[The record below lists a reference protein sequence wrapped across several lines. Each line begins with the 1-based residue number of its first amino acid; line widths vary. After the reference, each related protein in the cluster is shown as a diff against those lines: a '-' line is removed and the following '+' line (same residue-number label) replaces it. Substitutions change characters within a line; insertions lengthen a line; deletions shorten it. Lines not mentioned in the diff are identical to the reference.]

1 MDQRITHSLSW
12 TLNSAVAA
20 LPRNTDRRGTSKSR
34 VATRLSPNP
43 SPGKIKRPTGTRVAR
58 FQVFPIEI
66 SLNLSTSEELNTIV
80 LTDGEKGGFF
90 KYFSL
95 EFGIYRRFVM
105 LVIHSTNVIE
115 TSIIQFGTV
124 WSSRTLLGF
133 EHEGSKDIYI
143 DDFF

>member
-80 LTDGEKGGFF
+80 LTDGEKARMLLRHQSC
-90 KYFSL
+90 SL
-95 EFGIYRRFVM
+95 EEFEVVGLHWVLNMKDRKTYILM
-105 LVIHSTNVIE
+105 
-115 TSIIQFGTV
+115 TS
-124 WSSRTLLGF
+124 
-133 EHEGSKDIYI
+133 SKGL
-143 DDFF
+143 